1 LWLRSGLVY
10 ITDMPNQRA
19 KNKVLV
25 GAFVDAQ
32 LKSRVVRFAQRK
44 GITTSDIVSEALRR
58 YLENRDR
65 DSGPVKLA
73 APMEIAK
80 PALPN
85 EDESSNGPEVWM
97 L

>member
-1 LWLRSGLVY
+1 VY

-32 LKSRVVRFAQRK
+32 LKSSVVRLAQRK
-44 GITTSDIVSEALRR
+44 GITTSDVVSEALRL
-58 YLENRDR
+58 YLENRDH
-65 DSGPVKLA
+65 DSGPVKPA
-73 APMEIAK
+73 APMKIAEPSSPPK
-80 PALPN
+80 GAEAHN
-85 EDESSNGPEVWM
+85 EPEVWM